1 MGVGSEMRNP
11 KPETVNETVKKRK
24 RKRKPKQQNGEMGEW
39 WRRRVVESEPFVPK
53 DVFVLYLTGKAFV
66 KV

>member
-1 MGVGSEMRNP
+1 MLGVGSEMRNP

-24 RKRKPKQQNGEMGEW
+24 RKRKPKIAK
-39 WRRRVVESEPFVPK
+39 RRDGRVVESEPFVPK